1 MFSNIRP
8 APRDIRALLPRLRY
22 PHHLLG
28 SALGDSPERPSAP
41 EQRHDLSHRT
51 PSRLSPF
58 SKNRLILKPS
68 RLTLGAAAATVAAV
82 AGIAIGATTGST
94 TGTGTPAALN
104 RAGVS
109 KTTSHPALP
118 HASASQAPTTHH
130 DTAAHHAASGPA
142 PAPRARRRAH
152 QAHIGRHRAVVA
164 KPAAPYLIYDSVIPS
179 ALPANHVAASYAT
192 GPFAASPSQLAG
204 RKTVVWID
212 TNGSDPAASALD
224 VEPGDA
230 TPSVAASWARQR
242 LSEHPHAVAR
252 IYTNISE
259 WAAVKASVAG
269 LPHKMQARVRWWIAD
284 PTGVA
289 HLVPG
294 SDATQWY
301 WGSSYDIST
310 ATPRF

>member
-1 MFSNIRP
+1 LS
-8 APRDIRALLPRLRY
+8 PRT
-22 PHHLLG
+22 
-28 SALGDSPERPSAP
+28 S
-41 EQRHDLSHRT
+41 
-51 PSRLSPF
+51 SRLSLF

-82 AGIAIGATTGST
+82 AGIAIGATTSST
-94 TGTGTPAALN
+94 SGTGTPAALN

-118 HASASQAPTTHH
+118 HASASQAPTTHR
-130 DTAAHHAASGPA
+130 AAPGPA
-142 PAPRARRRAH
+142 PASAAGQRAH
-152 QAHIGRHRAVVA
+152 HAHIGQHRAVVA

-192 GPFAASPSQLAG
+192 GPYAASPSQLAG
-204 RKTVVWID
+204 KGPVVWID

-230 TPSVAASWARQR
+230 TPSVAGSWARQR

-259 WAAVKASVAG
+259 WAAVKASVAE
-269 LPHKMQARVRWWIAD
+269 LPQKMQTRVRWWIAD

-301 WGSSYDIST
+301 WGPRYDIST

>member
-1 MFSNIRP
+1 M
-8 APRDIRALLPRLRY
+8 
-22 PHHLLG
+22 
-28 SALGDSPERPSAP
+28 
-41 EQRHDLSHRT
+41 SHRT
-51 PSRLSPF
+51 PSRLSLF

-82 AGIAIGATTGST
+82 AGIAIGATTSST
-94 TGTGTPAALN
+94 TAPGTPAAVN

-109 KTTSHPALP
+109 AI
-118 HASASQAPTTHH
+118 
-130 DTAAHHAASGPA
+130 HHAASGPA
-142 PAPRARRRAH
+142 PAPRA
-152 QAHIGRHRAVVA
+152 RHRAVVA

-204 RKTVVWID
+204 RRTVVWID

-259 WAAVKASVAG
+259 WAAVKATVAA
-269 LPHKMQARVRWWIAD
+269 LPPKMQARIRWWIAD

>member
-1 MFSNIRP
+1 M
-8 APRDIRALLPRLRY
+8 
-22 PHHLLG
+22 G
-28 SALGDSPERPSAP
+28 
-41 EQRHDLSHRT
+41 Q
-51 PSRLSPF
+51 
-58 SKNRLILKPS
+58 
-68 RLTLGAAAATVAAV
+68 
-82 AGIAIGATTGST
+82 
-94 TGTGTPAALN
+94 
-104 RAGVS
+104 
-109 KTTSHPALP
+109 
-118 HASASQAPTTHH
+118 
-130 DTAAHHAASGPA
+130 
-142 PAPRARRRAH
+142 
-152 QAHIGRHRAVVA
+152 HRAVVA

-179 ALPANHVAASYAT
+179 ALPANHVAAAYAT
-192 GPFAASPSQLAG
+192 GPYAASPSQLAG
-204 RKTVVWID
+204 KGPVVWID

-259 WAAVKASVAG
+259 WAAVKASVAA
-269 LPHKMQARVRWWIAD
+269 LPQKMQTRVRWWIAD

-301 WGSSYDIST
+301 WGSRYDIST